1 MISIE
6 QIQND
11 IQTLP
16 PEAQDLLIDFI
27 QLLKKRYPGTKT
39 ENIDVS
45 PESRSFLEDAHEFIG
60 CLEGGPGDVA
70 TKMEKFGDWEEDRT
84 DEEIIKD
91 IYDSRSISNSEYS
104 L

>member
-1 MISIE
+1 MIRIE

-27 QLLKKRYPGTKT
+27 QLLKKRYPETKT
-39 ENIDVS
+39 ENTDVS

-60 CLEGGPGDVA
+60 CLEGGQAIWPL
-70 TKMEKFGDWEEDRT
+70 
-84 DEEIIKD
+84 IK
-91 IYDSRSISNSEYS
+91 NT
-104 L
+104 

>member
-1 MISIE
+1 MNNLN
-6 QIQND
+6 QIQKD

-27 QLLKKRYPGTKT
+27 QLLKKRYPETKT
-39 ENIDVS
+39 ENTDVS

-60 CLEGGPGDVA
+60 CLEGGPGDLA
-70 TKMEKFGDWEEDRT
+70 TNKKYLEGFGT
-84 DEEIIKD
+84 
-91 IYDSRSISNSEYS
+91 SLLIS

>member
-1 MISIE
+1 MTSIE

-27 QLLKKRYPGTKT
+27 QLLKKRYPETKT

-45 PESRSFLEDAHEFIG
+45 PESRSLSWSGYWLLVIC
-60 CLEGGPGDVA
+60 CL
-70 TKMEKFGDWEEDRT
+70 
-84 DEEIIKD
+84 ILN
-91 IYDSRSISNSEYS
+91 SNNE
-104 L
+104 